1 VRRLGLDNVSSS
13 KDGLMKMMN
22 LLDPGIAF

>member
-1 VRRLGLDNVSSS
+1 VRRIGFDNVSSS

-22 LLDPGIAF
+22 LLDPRKAF